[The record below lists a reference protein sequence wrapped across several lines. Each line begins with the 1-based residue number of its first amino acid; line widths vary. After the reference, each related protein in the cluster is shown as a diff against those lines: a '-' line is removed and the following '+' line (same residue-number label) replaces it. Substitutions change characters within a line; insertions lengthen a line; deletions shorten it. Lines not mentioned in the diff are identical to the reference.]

1 MFHHFPKSMAQFL
14 ACLMKINLLL
24 GFAPRKNRPAQ
35 MSSQSRLLRAS
46 HEKAQAVKQPVNDKQ
61 PIRNTPVYQ

>member
-1 MFHHFPKSMAQFL
+1 
-14 ACLMKINLLL
+14 
-24 GFAPRKNRPAQ
+24 

-61 PIRNTPVYQ
+61 PIRNTPVYQSCM